1 MVEPNR
7 VRRGFFTREEV
18 EKLADHL
25 PAPHADLV
33 RFLFWSAWRVGEAR
47 RLEWRHYFREEA
59 VIRLPAEFSKNKQPR
74 AIPVLGELA
83 SVIERRWKARRLDC
97 ARIFHADGKLIGD
110 IRKRWATACRAIGLE
125 GQIVHDLRRS
135 GVKHLIDSG
144 VDPHTTMAFSGH
156 RTPSMLRRYHIA
168 VSHHRPGRPPRC
180 APRTT
185 AGRERPL
192 PQSGREQPHFSHTT
206 GKKPRD
212 GAP

>member
-74 AIPVLGELA
+74 AIPLSGNLP
-83 SVIERRWKARRLDC
+83 SLLSDDGRPRRLDC
-97 ARIFHADGKLIGD
+97 ARIFHDGGHPIGD
-110 IRKRWATACRAIGLE
+110 FRKRWADACEA
-125 GQIVHDLRRS
+125 
-135 GVKHLIDSG
+135 
-144 VDPHTTMAFSGH
+144 
-156 RTPSMLRRYHIA
+156 
-168 VSHHRPGRPPRC
+168 
-180 APRTT
+180 
-185 AGRERPL
+185 
-192 PQSGREQPHFSHTT
+192 
-206 GKKPRD
+206 
-212 GAP
+212 